1 MHDSLSVVFFCWIL
15 AKIILKHTLPAKSYA
30 SWLRLPTS
38 ILTWK
43 IHHTP
48 HGQIISLA
56 YHNIP
61 GETKMNS
68 YTDNNAGN
76 NASNKKINRRR
87 PKKLSPP
94 SIGLA
99 LLMLAST
106 VHALIKLA

>member
-1 MHDSLSVVFFCWIL
+1 
-15 AKIILKHTLPAKSYA
+15 
-30 SWLRLPTS
+30 
-38 ILTWK
+38 
-43 IHHTP
+43 
-48 HGQIISLA
+48 
-56 YHNIP
+56 
-61 GETKMNS
+61 MNT

-76 NASNKKINRRR
+76 NAGNKKINRRR